1 MERNVP
7 RPGEFYK
14 HFKDKLYQIITVA
27 THTQT
32 EELIVIYQA
41 LYGDFGTYARP
52 LEEFMSEVDR
62 VKYPEVIQQYRFE
75 RIDLKT
81 SFQESKPEE
90 LSKINLSGI
99 LNTQEVQRT
108 QEFLGKPEV
117 LSTPEIPVSKV
128 NSEINNDYEL
138 TAEGSVNSV
147 LLAFLD
153 AESYSKK
160 LEVLI
165 INKKHLDD
173 RLINDMAVALDC
185 AVNEGPIENRIQEL
199 INCLEAMRRF
209 EDRRLR

>member
-1 MERNVP
+1 MERNIP

-41 LYGDFGTYARP
+41 LYGDFGSYARP

-62 VKYPEVIQQYRFE
+62 VKYPEVKQQYRFE
-75 RIDLKT
+75 QIDLKP
-81 SFQESKPEE
+81 SIQNSKTEE
-90 LSKINLSGI
+90 VRKINS
-99 LNTQEVQRT
+99 
-108 QEFLGKPEV
+108 PEV
-117 LSTPEIPVSKV
+117 LDTQKVSNTLEIPVK
-128 NSEINNDYEL
+128 NAALEANKDSECEIAE
-138 TAEGSVNSV
+138 EGSVNSV
-147 LLAFLD
+147 LLDFLD

>member
-1 MERNVP
+1 MERNIP

-75 RIDLKT
+75 RIDLKPL
-81 SFQESKPEE
+81 FQESKPEE
-90 LSKINLSGI
+90 INLSGV
-99 LNTQEVQRT
+99 LNTQEVLRAH
-108 QEFLGKPEV
+108 EV
-117 LSTPEIPVSKV
+117 LSTPEVPVSKV
-128 NSEINNDYEL
+128 DSETNNDYEL
-138 TAEGSVNSV
+138 KEEGAVNSV
-147 LLAFLD
+147 LLDFLD

>member
-1 MERNVP
+1 MERNIP

-41 LYGDFGTYARP
+41 LYGDFGSYARP

-75 RIDLKT
+75 LIDLKP

-90 LSKINLSGI
+90 LSKINFSGI
-99 LNTQEVQRT
+99 LNTQEVLNT
-108 QEFLGKPEV
+108 TEV
-117 LSTPEIPVSKV
+117 LNTPKVPVSKV
-128 NSEINNDYEL
+128 DSENSNDYEL
-138 TAEGSVNSV
+138 TDEGTVNSV
-147 LLAFLD
+147 LLDFLD

>member
-1 MERNVP
+1 MERNIP

-41 LYGDFGTYARP
+41 LYGDFGSYARP

-75 RIDLKT
+75 LIDLKP
-81 SFQESKPEE
+81 SFQKSKQEE
-90 LSKINLSGI
+90 LSKINFSGI
-99 LNTQEVQRT
+99 LNTQEVLNT
-108 QEFLGKPEV
+108 TEVLNTPEV
-117 LSTPEIPVSKV
+117 PVSKV
-128 NSEINNDYEL
+128 ESENSNDYEL
-138 TAEGSVNSV
+138 TDEGTVNSV
-147 LLAFLD
+147 LLDFLD

>member
-1 MERNVP
+1 MERNIP
-7 RPGEFYK
+7 RQGEFYK

-27 THTQT
+27 RHTQT
-32 EELIVIYQA
+32 NELIVIYQA
-41 LYGDFGTYARP
+41 LYGDFGSYARP

-62 VKYPEVIQQYRFE
+62 VKYPEVLQRYRFE
-75 RIDLKT
+75 RVDLK
-81 SFQESKPEE
+81 SSIPESKPEE
-90 LSKINLSGI
+90 LSKINTSGI
-99 LNTQEVQRT
+99 PNMQEVHST
-108 QEFLGKPEV
+108 QAAPVTKVDLEANNEH
-117 LSTPEIPVSKV
+117 EI
-128 NSEINNDYEL
+128 SE
-138 TAEGSVNSV
+138 EGAVNSV
-147 LLAFLD
+147 LLDFLD

-165 INKKHLDD
+165 INKKHLND